1 MPDDISGKVGLDTT
15 EWKTGVADINRDV
28 RVIESGFKAVAAGM
42 DDWTKSADGLTARNS
57 ALTEIIGKQQ
67 QKVALLQG
75 EYGKMK
81 QAAAENGDE
90 TERTAA
96 ALQDFEIKI
105 NKAKEQLA
113 KSESEL
119 RKNSTALDALE
130 KGTVEASRGT
140 EDLADKAKDA
150 EKKTISFTD
159 ALKKAGQYAAQG
171 FAAAAKAAAA
181 AVAAIGTATVAA
193 TKQAFDFAKGAGEM
207 ADNMLT
213 LSAQTGVSADK
224 LQKWQYASNFV
235 DVSVE
240 TMTGSMA
247 KLIKQMDGGNKA
259 FDTLGVSIRDKAT
272 GELRDSEAVFADVI
286 DALGGI
292 ANETERDAVSMELFG
307 KKAQDLNP
315 LIIAGGDALR
325 KLGEEAV
332 QMGAVVN
339 DNALTAMGAF
349 DDSMQRFNATGE
361 GLKNVIGM
369 TVMPAFQP
377 LVDTATS
384 AMAQISTALQDGLQP
399 GEFETITQNII
410 GTLQQS
416 LTGITQIV
424 TDAIPLV
431 LDGLNSVISALVT
444 ALPGLLETLLPAAMS
459 LLQGLIDGI
468 TGNLDGFIALAVTL
482 VTTLAEFLIQ
492 NVPTLLKAAIAI
504 FQGIVNGIIDNLP
517 KLIPLAVQMLVELA
531 LALVDAI
538 PNLVAA
544 LPKIIAAIV
553 EGLLN
558 VDWLDVG
565 YKILTG
571 IISGIIGTVG
581 TLLSTMLD
589 IAGQIVGA
597 IFKTDWGE
605 IGKNLLDG
613 IVNGMSN
620 IVSTVKEKVTG
631 FFKNIWDGVK
641 SFFGIHSPS
650 TVAAEDGKN
659 IMMGFQQGAQNAQ
672 PSALDKVKSVFKSI
686 WDGIKSIFG
695 FGGGGTDAAEA
706 KKTGEE
712 VTKGVA
718 DGVSGAGAAA
728 EKSVKD
734 LSARIIDLFR
744 VELGVSGGS
753 STKTRPFGEN
763 AAKGI
768 IDGMQSMLSGLR
780 SAAQDI
786 GDAISDGIAQG
797 IQRGASEIISA
808 AKKAATSALNAAKN
822 QLGIHSPSRVMAE
835 QVGLPAIQGIAQG
848 LQANV
853 GLLKK
858 SMQSLAGNLTVKV
871 GDVQPITVP
880 GKVGTGGKTI
890 LSAALQ
896 LDRRTFG
903 QLVVELAD
911 EGQGFAAS
919 NMTRHDLG
927 VVLV

>member
-1 MPDDISGKVGLDTT
+1 LPDDVSGKIGLDTT
-15 EWKTGVADINRDV
+15 EWKTGVSDINRDV

-42 DDWTKSADGLTARNS
+42 DDWSKSADGLSARNS

-75 EYGKMK
+75 EYDRMK
-81 QAAAENGDE
+81 QAAADNGDE

-113 KSESEL
+113 KSETEL
-119 RKNSTALDALE
+119 RKNSTALDTME
-130 KGTVEASRGT
+130 KGTGEASKGT
-140 EDLADKAKDA
+140 ENLADKTKDA
-150 EKKTISFTD
+150 EKNTISFTD
-159 ALKKAGQYAAQG
+159 SLKKAGQYAAQG

-207 ADNMLT
+207 ADNVNT
-213 LSAQTGVSADK
+213 LSQQTGVSAEQ

-247 KLIKQMDGGNKA
+247 KLVKQMGSGNKA
-259 FDTLGVSIRDKAT
+259 FDTLGVSIRDKVT
-272 GELRDSEAVFADVI
+272 GELRDSEAVFADAI

-292 ANETERDAVSMELFG
+292 ANETERDALSMELFG

-315 LIIAGGDALR
+315 LIKAGGDTLR
-325 KLGEEAV
+325 QLGEEAV
-332 QMGAVVN
+332 QMGTVFN

-349 DDSMQRFNATGE
+349 DDSMQKFNATGE
-361 GLKNVIGM
+361 GMKNVIGM
-369 TVMPAFQP
+369 TVMPMFQP
-377 LVDTATS
+377 LVDTATG

-424 TDAIPLV
+424 TDAVPLV
-431 LDGLNSVISALVT
+431 LEGLNAVMSALIT
-444 ALPGLLETLLPAAMS
+444 ALHGLLETLLPAAMS

-468 TGNLDGFIALAVTL
+468 TGNLNGFIALAVTL

-504 FQGIVNGIIDNLP
+504 LQGIIDGIIDSLP
-517 KLIPLAVQMLVELA
+517 ELIPLAVQMLVELA

-544 LPKIIAAIV
+544 LPQIIAAIV
-553 EGLLN
+553 DGLLK

-565 YKILTG
+565 FKILTG
-571 IISGIIGTVG
+571 IITGLINTVG
-581 TLLSTMLD
+581 SLLSSVWD
-589 IAGQIVGA
+589 IANQIVGV

-605 IGKNLLDG
+605 IGKNLLNG
-613 IVNGMSN
+613 ITDGMSN

-659 IMMGFQQGAQNAQ
+659 IMRGMQDGMQNAQ
-672 PSALDKVKSVFKSI
+672 PSAMEKVKGVFKGI

-695 FGGGGTDAAEA
+695 FGSGGTDAAEA

-718 DGVSGAGAAA
+718 DGVSGAGGTA

-744 VELGVSGGS
+744 VELGVSGSG

-763 AAKGI
+763 AARGI
-768 IDGMQSMLSGLR
+768 IDGLQSMLSGLR
-780 SAAQDI
+780 SAAQEI
-786 GDAISDGIAQG
+786 GNAISDGIAQG
-797 IQRGASEIISA
+797 IKNGTNEIITA
-808 AKKAATSALNAAKN
+808 AKKAATSALSAAKS

-848 LQANV
+848 LQANA

-858 SMQSLAGNLTVKV
+858 SMQNIAGNLTVKV
-871 GDVQPITVP
+871 GNVQPITVP
-880 GKVGTGGKTI
+880 GKASGAGKTI
-890 LSAALQ
+890 LSAILQ
-896 LDRRTFG
+896 VDRRTLG
-903 QLVVELAD
+903 QVVFELAD

-919 NMTRHDLG
+919 NQTRHDLG